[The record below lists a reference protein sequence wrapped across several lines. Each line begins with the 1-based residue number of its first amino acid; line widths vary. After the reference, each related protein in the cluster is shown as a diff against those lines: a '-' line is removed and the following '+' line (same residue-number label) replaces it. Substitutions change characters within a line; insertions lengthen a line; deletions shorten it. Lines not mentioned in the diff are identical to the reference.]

1 MTVIAEGVETE
12 GQLGYLR
19 KLGCDEIQGYLFSRP
34 VPADEMAL
42 LLNKATNLFVNGVA
56 LEPSRTLLL
65 LDDEPHVLSSL
76 QRLLRR
82 DGYQIL
88 VAHSSRQAFEQ
99 LATHS
104 VHVVISDQ
112 RMPDMNGTEFLER
125 VSELYPET
133 VRMVLSGY
141 NDLDTVTSLVNRGEI
156 YKFLSKPWDDD
167 ALRETVR
174 EAFRKAE
181 REKERQALSLT

>member
-1 MTVIAEGVETE
+1 
-12 GQLGYLR
+12 
-19 KLGCDEIQGYLFSRP
+19 
-34 VPADEMAL
+34 
-42 LLNKATNLFVNGVA
+42 
-56 LEPSRTLLL
+56 
-65 LDDEPHVLSSL
+65 
-76 QRLLRR
+76 
-82 DGYQIL
+82 
-88 VAHSSRQAFEQ
+88 
-99 LATHS
+99 

-133 VRMVLSGY
+133 IRMVLSGY
-141 NDLDTVTSLVNRGEI
+141 SDLDTVTSLVNRGEI

-181 REKERQALSLT
+181 REKERQALSLP